1 MNPLARLTGFWAP
14 LAVMAF
20 SGAYLVLAWRLPTE
34 AQAMPVGVAWVTLGL
49 AALDFLSRTATP
61 VGRAVMRALNPAGD
75 KDVEEQRSTAAP
87 MRQALGVG
95 LPLAFMTALVL
106 LGIVVGTALFV
117 FTAIWLSDRR
127 RPLQALVLAAAATAA
142 IWLLFAGV
150 LKLNLFPGVLLGSLL

>member
-1 MNPLARLTGFWAP
+1 
-14 LAVMAF
+14 
-20 SGAYLVLAWRLPTE
+20 
-34 AQAMPVGVAWVTLGL
+34 
-49 AALDFLSRTATP
+49 
-61 VGRAVMRALNPAGD
+61 
-75 KDVEEQRSTAAP
+75 

-127 RPLQALVLAAAATAA
+127 RPLQALGLAAAATAA

-150 LKLNLFPGVLLGSLL
+150 LKLTLFPGLLLGSLA